1 MGDGRAFILSNLSWK
16 GKLPLS
22 WLRGAERPQF
32 KMGSIIRS
40 SAAACRTPAALP
52 LPAPIAMT
60 LPLSPLR
67 RGPGTAGRRAVLGL
81 IGLLAIPLLAPSLP
95 LGPLARLLKPAP
107 ASAQTAKQ
115 PVLRIG
121 AIPDQ
126 KPEKLNRLYPLVADE
141 LSKQLG
147 VKVTYV
153 PVVDYAAAV
162 GAFRTGSLD
171 LVWFG
176 GLTGVQ
182 ARLQKPGAKVLAQ
195 RDIDVS
201 FHSIFIANASSDL
214 KPISQQ
220 KDLVTLKGRRFT
232 FGSESSTSGR
242 LMPQWFLSQA
252 GVKLSDFA
260 GGTPGFSGSHDTTI
274 ALVSSGA
281 YDAGVVNEQVWR
293 ASLHDGKA
301 NRAKVIPIWKSP
313 GYPDYHWIAQGDLEA
328 RFGKG
333 FTDRLQQ
340 AILSWRPSNPQQKQI
355 LSLFGAQQ
363 FTSANAADYARIEQV
378 GRQIGKIR

>member
-1 MGDGRAFILSNLSWK
+1 M
-16 GKLPLS
+16 P
-22 WLRGAERPQF
+22 
-32 KMGSIIRS
+32 
-40 SAAACRTPAALP
+40 
-52 LPAPIAMT
+52 
-60 LPLSPLR
+60 SPLAAFPR
-67 RGPGTAGRRAVLGL
+67 RPDPARRRVLFGLLGL
-81 IGLLAIPLLAPSLP
+81 TAAPLLSLAAPLLAP
-95 LGPLARLLKPAP
+95 LAPAP
-107 ASAQTAKQ
+107 ASAQGAAQ

-126 KPEKLNRLYPLVADE
+126 KPEKLNRLYPLVASE

-147 VKVTYV
+147 VKVSYV

-182 ARLQKPGAKVLAQ
+182 ARLQKPGARVLAQ

-201 FHSIFIANASSDL
+201 FHSIFIASTRSGIQ
-214 KPISQQ
+214 PIRNQ
-220 KDLVTLKGRRFT
+220 KDLVELKGKRFT
-232 FGSESSTSGR
+232 FGSENSTSGR
-242 LMPQWFLSQA
+242 LMPQYFLGQA
-252 GVKLSDFA
+252 GVKLNDFA
-260 GGTPGFSGSHDTTI
+260 GGAPGFSGSHDTTI

-301 NRAKVIPIWKSP
+301 NRQKVIPIWKSP
-313 GYPDYHWIAQGDLEA
+313 GYPDYHWIAQGNLDQ

-333 FTDRLQQ
+333 FTTRLQR
-340 AILSWRPSNPQQKQI
+340 AILSWRTTDPQQKQI
-355 LSLFGAQQ
+355 LALFGAQQ
-363 FTSANAADYARIEQV
+363 FTTAEASAYSRIEQV

>member
-1 MGDGRAFILSNLSWK
+1 MPSPFPLRRPGRS
-16 GKLPLS
+16 
-22 WLRGAERPQF
+22 GAL
-32 KMGSIIRS
+32 
-40 SAAACRTPAALP
+40 AALAG
-52 LPAPIAMT
+52 LTLVT
-60 LPLSPLR
+60 LPLAPVA
-67 RGPGTAGRRAVLGL
+67 GPGASSSSGPGAALGS
-81 IGLLAIPLLAPSLP
+81 LARLLAPSPARAQQPSAP
-95 LGPLARLLKPAP
+95 LE
-107 ASAQTAKQ
+107 
-115 PVLRIG
+115 LRIG

-126 KPEKLNRLYPLVADE
+126 KPEKLNRLYPLVASQ

-147 VKVTYV
+147 VKVKYV

-162 GAFRTGSLD
+162 GAFRTGNLD

-201 FHSIFIANASSDL
+201 FHSIFIASTKSGL
-214 KPISQQ
+214 KPITNQ
-220 KDLVTLKGRRFT
+220 KDLVELKGRRFT

-242 LMPQWFLSQA
+242 LMPQWFLAQA

-260 GGTPGFSGSHDTTI
+260 GGAPGFSGSHDTTI

-293 ASLHDGKA
+293 TSLHDGKA

-313 GYPDYHWIAQGDLEA
+313 GYPDYHWIAQGDLDA

-333 FTDRLQQ
+333 FTTRLQK
-340 AILSWRPSNPQQKQI
+340 AILSWRPTDPEQKQI
-355 LSLFGAQQ
+355 LALFGAQQ
-363 FTSANAADYARIEQV
+363 FTEANAAAYDRIEQV